1 MTDYYIAK
9 DGQNGT
15 DRGTAESP
23 ARTVSYVIETLGAG
37 TGDTLYFFAGTYSSE
52 LERGTENEVIC
63 NLSNRVI
70 RLKKAPQTS
79 GDVIFKPSNITN
91 SSGEYKETLIAWS
104 SLNNSISDVDLLDG
118 IKITY
123 TEGQNRNGYKPL
135 FFSQGT
141 RTNTFKIGFKNC
153 VFDWDY
159 PDAQTDGGNPLPFQ
173 ENVAGFNF
181 GDTVLRY
188 VFDNCVFYSKNS
200 AAIYNSFVKNDFTIQ
215 NCDFNVEFADPSET
229 VPENMTLDYVVG
241 LSSSATVDD
250 DSNLVF
256 SNNKIS
262 VRHGALSGGVSVI
275 SALNLTSTKF
285 LGNKFSLKKYSGA
298 DENQDIS
305 MIYNVVSRPEKLF
318 LNAIIDGNSFYTNAK
333 RGVCIFTKASD
344 SSLLTEKT
352 VRIKNNILT
361 YADSAPS
368 TSAYGVKADYQLCDI
383 YNNVFN
389 NAAVA
394 IRFYRTPAGAMVT
407 NNKFL
412 GISHPSGSS
421 AYCVTFQHSKS
432 ALVEENEFEFNFADG
447 EGSYAIKT
455 AQEGGESSDGMI
467 VKNNNFII
475 QQQLSANETRM
486 YSFNSGTG
494 IQHKNGGSDDLGRSA
509 WFLNNTYENI
519 NLLNSPSTF
528 ASIAYQTDST
538 ITAADWKTNFEPT
551 ANYNPPQIT
560 FDLTRSVSKALRNNR
575 ISGKKKDFYVSPH
588 FSDELITNGGFR
600 SLNRVSG
607 VFAEDISS
615 WTANANATL
624 DYDSTFLGLRVTNTG
639 IYGRAYQQVTLV
651 EGGLY
656 RIIAV
661 CEEDVTGNAL
671 VLIGSTAG
679 NNFHYQGSAAFS
691 ELLVD
696 DTFIAKSTTGYVQLL
711 AHSSTTGASTTWSYV
726 SLRRI
731 G

>member
-1 MTDYYIAK
+1 MSDFYIAK
-9 DGQNGT
+9 DGVDAVG
-15 DRGTAESP
+15 RGTAESP
-23 ARTVSYVIETLGAG
+23 AATVAYVIDTLGAG

-70 RLKKAPQTS
+70 GLKKAPQTS
-79 GDVIFKPSNITN
+79 GDVIFKPSNIQ
-91 SSGEYKETLIAWS
+91 SSGGEYKQTLISWT

-123 TEGQNRNGYKPL
+123 TAGQNRDDYTPL
-135 FFSQGT
+135 FFGQGT
-141 RTNTFKIGFKNC
+141 LTNTFKIGFKNC

-159 PDAQTDGGNPLPFQ
+159 PDAQTDGANPLPFQ

-181 GDTVLRY
+181 GVTVLRY

-200 AAIYNSFVKNDFTIQ
+200 AAIYNGAVKNDFIIQ
-215 NCDFNVEFADPSET
+215 NCDFNVEFADPTAT
-229 VPENMTLDYVVG
+229 VPEAMTLDYVVG
-241 LSSSATVDD
+241 LTASASVND
-250 DSNLVF
+250 DSSLLF
-256 SNNKIS
+256 INKTVS
-262 VRHGALSGGVSVI
+262 VRHVALSGAVSVI

-298 DENQDIS
+298 TENVEIRIIFNQ
-305 MIYNVVSRPEKLF
+305 VSSPDKLF
-318 LNAIIDGNSFYTNAK
+318 LEAMIDGNSFYTDAK
-333 RGVCIFTKASD
+333 RGICIFPKANN
-344 SSLLTEKT
+344 SSFLTEKR
-352 VRIKNNILT
+352 VRVKNNIFT
-361 YADSAPS
+361 YADSEPT

-412 GISHPSGSS
+412 GISHASGTS
-421 AYCVTFQHSKS
+421 AYCMTFQHSKS
-432 ALVEENEFEFNFADG
+432 ALVEGNEFEFNFADG

-455 AQEGGESSDGMI
+455 LPEGGELSDGMI
-467 VKNNNFII
+467 VKNNDFII

-486 YSFNSGTG
+486 YSFDSGTG
-494 IQHKNGGSDDLGRSA
+494 IQHKNGGSDDAGRSA
-509 WFLNNTYENI
+509 WFLNNKYENI
-519 NLLNSPSTF
+519 DLLNNPGIF
-528 ASIAYQTDST
+528 ADVEYQTDST
-538 ITAADWKTNFEPT
+538 VTAADWKTNFEPT
-551 ANYNPPQIT
+551 ANYNPTQIT
-560 FDLTRSVSKALRNNR
+560 SVLTKPVSKAVQNNR

-600 SLNRVSG
+600 SLTRVG
-607 VFAEDISS
+607 GIFAGDISS
-615 WTANANATL
+615 WTANANGTL

-639 IYGRAYQQVTLV
+639 SYGRAYQQVTLV

-671 VLIGSTAG
+671 VLIGTTAG
-679 NNFHYQGSAAFS
+679 NNQHYQGSAAFS

-711 AHSSTTGASTTWSYV
+711 AHSGSSGASTTWSYV
-726 SLRRI
+726 SLRQI